1 MIGILLENIFF
12 VTNHFETRIINNVIK
27 MHPLFIKKKKKTK
40 TNMQIVFK
48 IIKE

>member
-27 MHPLFIKKKKKTK
+27 MHPLFIKKKKKDK
-40 TNMQIVFK
+40 NKHADSFQDH
-48 IIKE
+48 